1 MHHFKPFT
9 LNLKGKLLE
18 CQRPLVMGIVNITDD
33 SFYAPSRVNLDDDI
47 KRRVEAMIQDG
58 ADIIDL
64 GAYSTRPGATDIP
77 SEMELRRIERGMET
91 IRRISSDIPVSID
104 TFRSSV
110 ALRAI
115 TEFGADIINDIS
127 GGDLDP
133 DMYSIVA
140 QLNVPYIL
148 SHTRGT
154 PSTMSS
160 LTEYENVT
168 ADVLAELGEKINRL
182 ALMGVND
189 IIVDPGFGF
198 AKSIGQNFELLRNL
212 ELFHLFERPLL
223 VGISRKSMIY
233 RSIDTD
239 PANAL
244 AGTIAANTI
253 ALSKGASILRVHDVK
268 EAVDTAKI
276 VQLTYPE

>member
-64 GAYSTRPGATDIP
+64 GAYSTRPGAADIP
-77 SEMELRRIERGMET
+77 PEMELRRIERGMET

-233 RSIDTD
+233 RSLDTD

>member
-47 KRRVEAMIQDG
+47 KRRVEAMIQYG

-64 GAYSTRPGATDIP
+64 GAYSTRPGAADISP
-77 SEMELRRIERGMET
+77 EMESRRIERGMET

-133 DMYSIVA
+133 DMYGIVA

-233 RSIDTD
+233 RSLDTD

>member
-33 SFYAPSRVNLDDDI
+33 SFYASSRVNLDDDI
-47 KRRVEAMIQDG
+47 KCRVEAMIQDG

-64 GAYSTRPGATDIP
+64 GAYSTRPGAADIP

-115 TEFGADIINDIS
+115 TELGADIINDIS

-133 DMYSIVA
+133 DMYNTVA

-160 LTEYENVT
+160 LTEYEDVT

-233 RSIDTD
+233 RSLDTD

>member
-64 GAYSTRPGATDIP
+64 GAYSTRPGAADIP
-77 SEMELRRIERGMET
+77 PEMELRRIERGMET

-115 TEFGADIINDIS
+115 AEFGADIINDIS

-233 RSIDTD
+233 RSLDTD

-244 AGTIAANTI
+244 AGTIAVNTI

-268 EAVDTAKI
+268 EAVDTTKI